1 MVKDKNRIFFSMK
14 ENDLG
19 VNPAIAVWRIAIL
32 MGIKSRIS
40 PSGHQVVRFGRGYRA
55 RGLI

>member
-1 MVKDKNRIFFSMK
+1 MVKDENRIPFSME

-19 VNPAIAVWRIAIL
+19 VNLAIAVWRIAIL
-32 MGIKSRIS
+32 TGMKSRIS

-55 RGLI
+55 RGLS